1 MHKVYISEFI
11 KQVQSKGNHK
21 VQCSKFKVQSKS
33 NMREL
38 IKEIWSTSK
47 RNKLRTSLTGFAV
60 AWGIFMLIFLLGAG
74 NGLINAQLQQ
84 STRFLANS
92 MRVFPGETSKAY
104 KGLKEGRSIT
114 LNDRDILISNET
126 YGQYVDDVGGR
137 LEQYNVNINYG
148 DNYVASQSL
157 VGVAPTHPK
166 IDKTELIAGRF
177 INEIDMK
184 DQRKNVVLSRSQA
197 KELSKDYRSLVG
209 KNVKI
214 SNLNFQVVGIYKDD
228 ESRNNTEAFIA
239 YSTIKTIYA
248 KGDDA
253 GSLEFTIKNLKTQ
266 EDNEQFEK
274 NYRASI
280 NNNHQAAPDDD
291 RTIWLWNRYM
301 DNIQM
306 NQGIAIMQTAL
317 WIVGLFTLLSG
328 IVGVSNIM
336 LITVKERTRE
346 FGVRKA
352 IGAKPW
358 SILKLIIT
366 ESIIITSFFGYIGM
380 VCGVA
385 ANEIMDATIGHTT
398 VDTGL
403 FKAAMFVNP
412 TVGLGTCIGATI
424 AIVIAGTIA
433 GLIPAIKAARIR
445 PIEALKAEE

>member
-1 MHKVYISEFI
+1 
-11 KQVQSKGNHK
+11 
-21 VQCSKFKVQSKS
+21 
-33 NMREL
+33 MREL

-114 LNDRDILISNET
+114 LNDKDILISNKT

-184 DQRKNVVLSRSQA
+184 EQRKNVVLSRSQA
-197 KELSKDYRSLVG
+197 KELCKDYRSLVG

-253 GSLEFTIKNLKTQ
+253 GSLEFTIKNLKTK
-266 EDNEQFEK
+266 EDNEKFEK

-280 NNNHQAAPDDD
+280 NNNHQAAPDDE
-291 RTIWLWNRYM
+291 RTIWLWNRYV

-412 TVGLGTCIGATI
+412 TVGIGTCISATI
-424 AIVIAGTIA
+424 TIVISGTIA

-445 PIEALKAEE
+445 PIEALRAE

>member
-21 VQCSKFKVQSKS
+21 VQFSKFKVQSKS

-114 LNDRDILISNET
+114 LNDKDILISNKT

-197 KELSKDYRSLVG
+197 KELCKDYRSLVG

-445 PIEALKAEE
+445 PIEALRAE

>member
-1 MHKVYISEFI
+1 
-11 KQVQSKGNHK
+11 
-21 VQCSKFKVQSKS
+21 
-33 NMREL
+33 MREL

-114 LNDRDILISNET
+114 LNDRDILISNQT

-197 KELSKDYRSLVG
+197 KELCKDYRSLVG

-253 GSLEFTIKNLKTQ
+253 GSLEFTIKNLKTR
-266 EDNEQFEK
+266 EDNKQFEK

-280 NNNHQAAPDDD
+280 NNNHQAAPDDE

-398 VDTGL
+398 IDTGL

-412 TVGLGTCIGATI
+412 TVGIGTCIGATI
-424 AIVIAGTIA
+424 TIVIAGTIA

-445 PIEALKAEE
+445 PIEALRAE

>member
-1 MHKVYISEFI
+1 MHMNSSLFTLHSSLLSE
-11 KQVQSKGNHK
+11 V
-21 VQCSKFKVQSKS
+21 
-33 NMREL
+33 
-38 IKEIWSTSK
+38 WSTSK

-114 LNDRDILISNET
+114 LNDRDILISNQT

-253 GSLEFTIKNLKTQ
+253 GSLEFTIKNLKTK
-266 EDNEQFEK
+266 EDNKQFEK

-280 NNNHQAAPDDD
+280 NNNHQAAPDDE

-412 TVGLGTCIGATI
+412 TVGIGTCIGATI
-424 AIVIAGTIA
+424 TIVIAGTIA

-445 PIEALKAEE
+445 PIEALRAE

>member
-137 LEQYNVNINYG
+137 LEQYNVSINYG

-166 IDKTELIAGRF
+166 IDKTELIDGRF

-197 KELSKDYRSLVG
+197 KELCKDYRSLVG

-412 TVGLGTCIGATI
+412 TVGIGTCIGATI

-445 PIEALKAEE
+445 PIEALRAE

>member
-1 MHKVYISEFI
+1 MNSSLFTLHSSLLSE
-11 KQVQSKGNHK
+11 V
-21 VQCSKFKVQSKS
+21 
-33 NMREL
+33 
-38 IKEIWSTSK
+38 WSTSK

-114 LNDRDILISNET
+114 LNDKDILISNQT

-166 IDKTELIAGRF
+166 IDKTEMIAGRF

-184 DQRKNVVLSRSQA
+184 EQRKNVVLSRSQA
-197 KELSKDYRSLVG
+197 KELCKDYRSLVG

-228 ESRNNTEAFIA
+228 ESRNNTDAFIA

-346 FGVRKA
+346 FGIRKA

-412 TVGLGTCIGATI
+412 TVGIGTCIGATI

-445 PIEALKAEE
+445 PIEALRAE

>member
-1 MHKVYISEFI
+1 
-11 KQVQSKGNHK
+11 
-21 VQCSKFKVQSKS
+21 
-33 NMREL
+33 MREL

-114 LNDRDILISNET
+114 LNDKDILISNKT

-166 IDKTELIAGRF
+166 IDKTEMIAGRF

-184 DQRKNVVLSRSQA
+184 EQRKNVVLSRSQA
-197 KELSKDYRSLVG
+197 KELCKDYRSLVG

-228 ESRNNTEAFIA
+228 ESRNNTDAFIA

-424 AIVIAGTIA
+424 TIVIAGTIA

-445 PIEALKAEE
+445 PIEALRAE

>member
-1 MHKVYISEFI
+1 MHMNSSLFTLHSSLLSE
-11 KQVQSKGNHK
+11 V
-21 VQCSKFKVQSKS
+21 
-33 NMREL
+33 
-38 IKEIWSTSK
+38 WSTSK

-114 LNDRDILISNET
+114 LNDKDILISNKT

-184 DQRKNVVLSRSQA
+184 EQRKNVVLSRSQA
-197 KELSKDYRSLVG
+197 KELCKDYRSLVG

-412 TVGLGTCIGATI
+412 TVGIGTCIGATI
-424 AIVIAGTIA
+424 TIVIAGTIA
-433 GLIPAIKAARIR
+433 GVIPAIKAARIR
-445 PIEALKAEE
+445 PIEALRAE

>member
-1 MHKVYISEFI
+1 MHMNSSLYTLHSSLLSE
-11 KQVQSKGNHK
+11 V
-21 VQCSKFKVQSKS
+21 
-33 NMREL
+33 
-38 IKEIWSTSK
+38 WSTSK

-114 LNDRDILISNET
+114 LNDKDILISNQT

-166 IDKTELIAGRF
+166 IDKTEMIAGRF

-184 DQRKNVVLSRSQA
+184 EQRKNVVLSRSQT
-197 KELSKDYRSLVG
+197 KELCKDYRSLVG

-253 GSLEFTIKNLKTQ
+253 GSLEFTIKNLKTR
-266 EDNEQFEK
+266 EDNKQFEK

-280 NNNHQAAPDDD
+280 NNNHQAAPDDE

-412 TVGLGTCIGATI
+412 TVGIGTCIGATI
-424 AIVIAGTIA
+424 TIVIAGTIA

-445 PIEALKAEE
+445 PIEALRAE

>member
-1 MHKVYISEFI
+1 
-11 KQVQSKGNHK
+11 
-21 VQCSKFKVQSKS
+21 
-33 NMREL
+33 MREL

-137 LEQYNVNINYG
+137 LEQYNVSINYG

-166 IDKTELIAGRF
+166 IDKTELIDGRF

-197 KELSKDYRSLVG
+197 KELCKDYRSLVG

-228 ESRNNTEAFIA
+228 ESRNNTDAFIA

-253 GSLEFTIKNLKTQ
+253 GSLEFTIKNLKTK

-433 GLIPAIKAARIR
+433 GLIPAIKAAKIR
-445 PIEALKAEE
+445 PIEALRAE

>member
-1 MHKVYISEFI
+1 
-11 KQVQSKGNHK
+11 
-21 VQCSKFKVQSKS
+21 
-33 NMREL
+33 MREL

-114 LNDRDILISNET
+114 LNDRDILISNQT

-166 IDKTELIAGRF
+166 IDKTEMIAGRF

-197 KELSKDYRSLVG
+197 KELCKDYRSLVG

-228 ESRNNTEAFIA
+228 ESRNNTDAFIA

-253 GSLEFTIKNLKTQ
+253 GSLEFTIKNLKTK

-433 GLIPAIKAARIR
+433 GLIPAIKAAKIR
-445 PIEALKAEE
+445 PIEALRAE

>member
-1 MHKVYISEFI
+1 
-11 KQVQSKGNHK
+11 
-21 VQCSKFKVQSKS
+21 
-33 NMREL
+33 MREL

-114 LNDRDILISNET
+114 LNDKDILISNKT

-137 LEQYNVNINYG
+137 LEQYNLNINYG

-184 DQRKNVVLSRSQA
+184 EQRKNVVLSRSQA

-253 GSLEFTIKNLKTQ
+253 GSLEFTIKNLKTR
-266 EDNEQFEK
+266 EDNKQFEK

-280 NNNHQAAPDDD
+280 NNNHQAAPDDE

-317 WIVGLFTLLSG
+317 WIVGMFTLLSG

-398 VDTGL
+398 IDTGL

-412 TVGLGTCIGATI
+412 TVGIGTCIGATI
-424 AIVIAGTIA
+424 TIVIAGTIA

-445 PIEALKAEE
+445 PIEALRAE

>member
-1 MHKVYISEFI
+1 
-11 KQVQSKGNHK
+11 
-21 VQCSKFKVQSKS
+21 
-33 NMREL
+33 MREL

-114 LNDRDILISNET
+114 LNDKDILISNKT

-253 GSLEFTIKNLKTQ
+253 GSLEFTIKNLKTK

-280 NNNHQAAPDDD
+280 NNNHQAAPDDE

-317 WIVGLFTLLSG
+317 WIVGMFTLLSG

-412 TVGLGTCIGATI
+412 TVGIGTCIGATI
-424 AIVIAGTIA
+424 TIVIAGTIA

-445 PIEALKAEE
+445 PIEALRAE

>member
-1 MHKVYISEFI
+1 MHMNSSLFTLHSSLLSE
-11 KQVQSKGNHK
+11 V
-21 VQCSKFKVQSKS
+21 
-33 NMREL
+33 
-38 IKEIWSTSK
+38 WSTSK

-114 LNDRDILISNET
+114 LNDKDILISNQT

-184 DQRKNVVLSRSQA
+184 EQRKNVVLSRSQA
-197 KELSKDYRSLVG
+197 KELCKDYRSLVG

-253 GSLEFTIKNLKTQ
+253 GSLEFTIKNLKTR
-266 EDNEQFEK
+266 EDNKQFEK

-280 NNNHQAAPDDD
+280 NNNHQAAPDDE

-424 AIVIAGTIA
+424 TIVIAGTIA

-445 PIEALKAEE
+445 PIEALRAE

>member
-1 MHKVYISEFI
+1 
-11 KQVQSKGNHK
+11 
-21 VQCSKFKVQSKS
+21 
-33 NMREL
+33 MREL

-114 LNDRDILISNET
+114 LNDKDILISNKT

-184 DQRKNVVLSRSQA
+184 EQRKNVVLSRSQA
-197 KELSKDYRSLVG
+197 KELCKDYRSLVG

-280 NNNHQAAPDDD
+280 NNNHQAAPDDE
-291 RTIWLWNRYM
+291 RTIWLWNRYI

-424 AIVIAGTIA
+424 TIVIAGTIA

-445 PIEALKAEE
+445 PIEALRAE

>member
-1 MHKVYISEFI
+1 
-11 KQVQSKGNHK
+11 
-21 VQCSKFKVQSKS
+21 
-33 NMREL
+33 MREL

-114 LNDRDILISNET
+114 LNDKDILISNQT

-184 DQRKNVVLSRSQA
+184 EQRKNVVLSRSQA
-197 KELSKDYRSLVG
+197 KELCKDYRSLVG

-228 ESRNNTEAFIA
+228 ESRNNTDAFIA

-424 AIVIAGTIA
+424 TIVIAGTIA

-445 PIEALKAEE
+445 PIEALRAE

>member
-1 MHKVYISEFI
+1 
-11 KQVQSKGNHK
+11 
-21 VQCSKFKVQSKS
+21 
-33 NMREL
+33 MREL

-114 LNDRDILISNET
+114 LNDKDILISNKT

-184 DQRKNVVLSRSQA
+184 EQRKNVVLSRSQA
-197 KELSKDYRSLVG
+197 KELCKDYRSLVG

-253 GSLEFTIKNLKTQ
+253 GSLEFTIKNLKTK
-266 EDNEQFEK
+266 EDNKQFEK

-412 TVGLGTCIGATI
+412 TVGIGTCIGATI
-424 AIVIAGTIA
+424 TIVIAGTIA
-433 GLIPAIKAARIR
+433 GVIPAIKAARIR
-445 PIEALKAEE
+445 PIEALRAE

>member
-1 MHKVYISEFI
+1 MHMNSSLFTLHSSLLSE
-11 KQVQSKGNHK
+11 V
-21 VQCSKFKVQSKS
+21 
-33 NMREL
+33 
-38 IKEIWSTSK
+38 WSTSK

-114 LNDRDILISNET
+114 LNDKDILISNKT

-184 DQRKNVVLSRSQA
+184 ELRKNVVLSRSQA
-197 KELSKDYRSLVG
+197 KELCKDYRSLVG
-209 KNVKI
+209 KSVKI

-412 TVGLGTCIGATI
+412 TVGIGTCIGATI
-424 AIVIAGTIA
+424 TIVIAGTIA

-445 PIEALKAEE
+445 PIEALRAE

>member
-1 MHKVYISEFI
+1 
-11 KQVQSKGNHK
+11 
-21 VQCSKFKVQSKS
+21 
-33 NMREL
+33 MREL

-166 IDKTELIAGRF
+166 IDKTEMIAGRF

-228 ESRNNTEAFIA
+228 ESRNNTDAFIA

-253 GSLEFTIKNLKTQ
+253 GSLEFTIKNLKTK

-412 TVGLGTCIGATI
+412 TVGIGTCIGATI

-445 PIEALKAEE
+445 PIEALRAE

>member
-1 MHKVYISEFI
+1 MHMNSSLFTLHSSLLSE
-11 KQVQSKGNHK
+11 V
-21 VQCSKFKVQSKS
+21 
-33 NMREL
+33 
-38 IKEIWSTSK
+38 WSTSK

-114 LNDRDILISNET
+114 LNDKDILISNKT

-184 DQRKNVVLSRSQA
+184 EQRKNVVLSRSQA
-197 KELSKDYRSLVG
+197 KELCKDYRSLVG

-253 GSLEFTIKNLKTQ
+253 GSLEFTIKNLKTR
-266 EDNEQFEK
+266 EDNKQFEK

-445 PIEALKAEE
+445 PIEALRAE

>member
-1 MHKVYISEFI
+1 
-11 KQVQSKGNHK
+11 
-21 VQCSKFKVQSKS
+21 
-33 NMREL
+33 MREL

-114 LNDRDILISNET
+114 LNDKDILISNKT

-184 DQRKNVVLSRSQA
+184 ELRKNVVLSRSQA
-197 KELSKDYRSLVG
+197 KELCKDYRSLVG

-239 YSTIKTIYA
+239 YSTVKIIYA

-253 GSLEFTIKNLKTQ
+253 GSLEFTIKNLKTK
-266 EDNEQFEK
+266 EDNKQFEK

-280 NNNHQAAPDDD
+280 NNNHQAAPDDE

-424 AIVIAGTIA
+424 TIVIAGTIA

-445 PIEALKAEE
+445 PIEALRAE

>member
-1 MHKVYISEFI
+1 
-11 KQVQSKGNHK
+11 
-21 VQCSKFKVQSKS
+21 
-33 NMREL
+33 MREL

-47 RNKLRTSLTGFAV
+47 RNKLRTTLTGFAV

-197 KELSKDYRSLVG
+197 KELCKDYRSLVG

-445 PIEALKAEE
+445 PIEALRAE

>member
-1 MHKVYISEFI
+1 
-11 KQVQSKGNHK
+11 
-21 VQCSKFKVQSKS
+21 
-33 NMREL
+33 MREL

-166 IDKTELIAGRF
+166 IDKTEMIAGRF

-184 DQRKNVVLSRSQA
+184 EQRKNVVLSRSQA
-197 KELSKDYRSLVG
+197 KELCKDYRSLVG

-228 ESRNNTEAFIA
+228 ESRNNTDAFIA

-253 GSLEFTIKNLKTQ
+253 GSLEFTIKNLKTR
-266 EDNEQFEK
+266 EDNKQFEK

-280 NNNHQAAPDDD
+280 NNNHQAAPDDE

-445 PIEALKAEE
+445 PIEALRAE

>member
-1 MHKVYISEFI
+1 
-11 KQVQSKGNHK
+11 
-21 VQCSKFKVQSKS
+21 
-33 NMREL
+33 MREL

-114 LNDRDILISNET
+114 LNDKDLLISNKT

-184 DQRKNVVLSRSQA
+184 EQRKNVVLSRSQA
-197 KELSKDYRSLVG
+197 KELCKDYRSLVG

-266 EDNEQFEK
+266 EDNKQFEK

-412 TVGLGTCIGATI
+412 TVGIGTCIGATI
-424 AIVIAGTIA
+424 TIVIAGTIA

-445 PIEALKAEE
+445 PIEALRAE

>member
-1 MHKVYISEFI
+1 
-11 KQVQSKGNHK
+11 
-21 VQCSKFKVQSKS
+21 
-33 NMREL
+33 MREL

-114 LNDRDILISNET
+114 LNDKDILISNKT

-184 DQRKNVVLSRSQA
+184 EQRKNVVLSRSQA
-197 KELSKDYRSLVG
+197 KELCKDYRSLVG

-253 GSLEFTIKNLKTQ
+253 GSLEFTIKNLKTK
-266 EDNEQFEK
+266 EDNQQFEK

-280 NNNHQAAPDDD
+280 NNNHQAAPDDE

-412 TVGLGTCIGATI
+412 TVGIGTCIGATI
-424 AIVIAGTIA
+424 TIVIAGTIA

-445 PIEALKAEE
+445 PIEALRAE